1 MCISCPGNKVV
12 SSFILPTPSPN
23 NITFIKHLLAN
34 ENATNQVIQFDLICH
49 EILKTQRQDID
60 GNNTTENLY
69 LEFKSSYLQ
78 LFIMP
83 NIEPWMGIIFP
94 IPAVK
99 NINKR

>member
-1 MCISCPGNKVV
+1 MAI
-12 SSFILPTPSPN
+12 
-23 NITFIKHLLAN
+23 
-34 ENATNQVIQFDLICH
+34 
-49 EILKTQRQDID
+49 
-60 GNNTTENLY
+60 TTENLY

>member
-1 MCISCPGNKVV
+1 MA
-12 SSFILPTPSPN
+12 
-23 NITFIKHLLAN
+23 IT
-34 ENATNQVIQFDLICH
+34 
-49 EILKTQRQDID
+49 R
-60 GNNTTENLY
+60 ENLY

-78 LFIMP
+78 LFVMP